1 VIKLLNRNIFSV
13 ILSFVWYQNVSYIG
27 VMSPTNKFVVD
38 IAQAVESTFGIITQR
53 FRIYHR
59 IMCLLPK
66 TVLSVVKATVVLHNM
81 LQAVSEQTAVFDFGA
96 NDEEEH
102 SNTLGDLGG
111 ATGPHGACE
120 KDRTEAMAVRET
132 FKDYFLRQH
141 TDVAPANDLFSRDVL
156 VHPLSLIFFFLS
168 ARLYELHVSAMLC
181 HVFFTDSTAAT
192 TA

>member
-1 VIKLLNRNIFSV
+1 
-13 ILSFVWYQNVSYIG
+13 
-27 VMSPTNKFVVD
+27 MSPTHKFVVD

-111 ATGPHGACE
+111 ATGPRGACE
-120 KDRTEAMAVRET
+120 KDRTEAM
-132 FKDYFLRQH
+132 D
-141 TDVAPANDLFSRDVL
+141 TDVAPANDHFSRDVL
-156 VHPLSLIFFFLS
+156 VHPLSLFFFFLS
-168 ARLYELHVSAMLC
+168 ARLYELRVSAMLR
-181 HVFFTDSTAAT
+181 HVFFTDSTSAT